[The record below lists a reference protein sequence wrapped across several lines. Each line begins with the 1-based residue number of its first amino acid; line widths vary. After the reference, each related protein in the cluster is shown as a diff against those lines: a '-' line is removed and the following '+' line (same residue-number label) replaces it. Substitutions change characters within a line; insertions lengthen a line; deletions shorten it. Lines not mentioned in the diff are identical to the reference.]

1 MRFRLLRRRL
11 TISAPRMAVRSALP
25 WPFRWAFIAIV
36 LGFCGAI
43 GLWAFEFGRD
53 IAGGDGNAKAELIEL
68 RADVLQ
74 LRTERDQAKLVANT
88 SDSQL
93 TTEKATQAG
102 LVSQVRKLETENQAL
117 RDDLALVQTLMPLA
131 NKAIK
136 R

>member
-25 WPFRWAFIAIV
+25 WPFRWAVIAIV

-43 GLWAFEFGRD
+43 GLWAFEFGKD
-53 IAGGDGNAKAELIEL
+53 IAGVDGNAKDELIQL
-68 RADVLQ
+68 RAEVLQ

>member
-25 WPFRWAFIAIV
+25 WPFRWAVIAIV

-43 GLWAFEFGRD
+43 GLWAFEFGKD
-53 IAGGDGNAKAELIEL
+53 IAGVDGNAKDELIQL
-68 RADVLQ
+68 RAEVLQ

-88 SDSQL
+88 SGSQL
-93 TTEKATQAG
+93 TTEKTTQAG

>member
-25 WPFRWAFIAIV
+25 WPFRWAVIAIV

-43 GLWAFEFGRD
+43 GLWAFEFGKD
-53 IAGGDGNAKAELIEL
+53 IAGVDGNAKDELIQL
-68 RADVLQ
+68 RAEVLQ

-88 SDSQL
+88 SGSQL